1 MKNSILS
8 LVMMLLLGVL
18 PSSAQKFTKAY
29 VDEPM
34 PNVLRDIDEVYA
46 EGNINFIFLTS
57 SILPLKLPITFS

>member
-46 EGNINFIFLTS
+46 EGNINFIFN
-57 SILPLKLPITFS
+57 IQ